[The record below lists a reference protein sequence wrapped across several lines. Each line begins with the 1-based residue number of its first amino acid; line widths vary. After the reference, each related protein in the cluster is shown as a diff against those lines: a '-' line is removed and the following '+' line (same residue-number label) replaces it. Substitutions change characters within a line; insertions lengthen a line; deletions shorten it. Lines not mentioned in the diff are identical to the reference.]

1 MGVELRN
8 CSGSLP
14 WLRGLCSGEH
24 VGSRDV
30 RLHQIDAFIIAH
42 LFCQSGRWRSRG
54 IQPTGTGDF
63 SFRVARGQSL
73 VTERYDLCVLGHL
86 WLGGASWIDAGVIPL
101 NYDYATGKTIYWV
114 YVDPSSQPSSIA
126 VNCYNFQ

>member
-1 MGVELRN
+1 MVAGYWIK
-8 CSGSLP
+8 P
-14 WLRGLCSGEH
+14 
-24 VGSRDV
+24 
-30 RLHQIDAFIIAH
+30 HQIRVTKAGAKHPAITD
-42 LFCQSGRWRSRG
+42 CQSGRWRFRG

-73 VTERYDLCVLGHL
+73 VTERYDLCVLGHV